1 MTWNRIP
8 AALARSWLR
17 VIAGLMAICVAG
29 LALGFGI
36 RSWDGH
42 TYDLIIENGRV
53 FSGEVWLKGTPR
65 VGIRDGRIVNIGRLW
80 GAKTGHRI
88 SAKGMVVSPGFIDT
102 HVHIESSMGTQQPVR
117 APNFVRM
124 GATTL
129 ITGNCGI
136 SHKRLEEV
144 FRGMDRL
151 GGQLNVA
158 SLVGHKTLREMAM
171 GSGSQGSPTSEQ
183 MAHMIQRL
191 QQDMDAG
198 AMGFS
203 TGLEYSPGIF
213 APRSEIVAL
222 ARATGKK
229 GGLYA
234 THMRN
239 EGIDLRSSLVEAV
252 ETAQQARVHLHVS
265 HLKYASPKH
274 WGEMPEVLAWMNAQR
289 PGLPGLTADAYAYD
303 ASSSSLDLLLP
314 EAYRGFKG
322 NRRALLK
329 DSHELLTFSKGI
341 LDQLRAQGF
350 QDFSFARI
358 VWSRNASIRGLTLDQ
373 VPASSFPGAPD
384 TQQLASLDCSP
395 QMREQLRTVL
405 GFFGEGGGQMIYHVI
420 SDRDTEAVFQ
430 DPHVFVGSDSS
441 VRGED
446 SLTAHPRGCG
456 NFPRVLGHLVREK
469 KVLSLEEALTRM
481 TLLPARTFG
490 LKDRGRIA
498 RGYAAD
504 VVVFDPAGITDL
516 ATYASPLI
524 PPEGILV
531 VMVNGKIILEDGRM
545 HNIFPGRALRRTH

>member
-1 MTWNRIP
+1 MTWRRIP
-8 AALARSWLR
+8 ASLARNWFR
-17 VIAGLMAICVAG
+17 VTAVLMAVGVAG
-29 LALGFGI
+29 MVVGFVV
-36 RSWDGH
+36 RSWDGL
-42 TYDLIIENGRV
+42 TYDLIIEHGRV
-53 FSGEVWLKGTPR
+53 FSGEAWLPGTPR
-65 VGIRDGRIVNIGRLW
+65 VGIRNGRIVSIGRLW
-80 GAKTGHRI
+80 GAKSGRWI
-88 SAKGMVVSPGFIDT
+88 SAKGMVVCPGFIDT

-158 SLVGHKTLREMAM
+158 SLVGHKTLRELAM

-198 AMGFS
+198 ALGFS

-239 EGIDLRSSLVEAV
+239 EGVDLRSSLAEAV

-289 PGLPGLTADAYAYD
+289 PRLPGLTADAYAYD

-314 EAYRGFKG
+314 EAFRGFKG
-322 NRRALLK
+322 NRRALLR
-329 DSHELLTFSKGI
+329 DSHELLTLSKGI
-341 LDQLRAQGF
+341 LDQLHAQGF
-350 QDFSFARI
+350 QDFSFARV

-373 VPASSFPGAPD
+373 VPPSSFPGAPEA
-384 TQQLASLDCSP
+384 QQLASLDCSP
-395 QMREQLRTVL
+395 QVREQLRTVL

-430 DPHVFVGSDSS
+430 DPNVFVGSDSS

-456 NFPRVLGHLVREK
+456 NIPRVLGHLVREK
-469 KVLSLEEALTRM
+469 KALSLEQALTRM
-481 TLLPARTFG
+481 TMLPARTFG
-490 LKDRGRIA
+490 LKERGMIA

-504 VVVFDPAGITDL
+504 VVVFDPATISDR
-516 ATYASPLI
+516 ATYASPLT
-524 PPEGILV
+524 PPEGIASV
-531 VMVNGKIILEDGRM
+531 IVNGKVVLEDGRIQ
-545 HNIFPGRALRRTH
+545 NVFPGRALRKAR